1 MRKITFLKT
10 LLLAIVM
17 MVGSA
22 SASAQL
28 LVENFDYPISSVL
41 STYSPSTGWTV
52 VPTSTVTP
60 IDVTTG
66 LTFSGYA
73 GSGIGGAANVD
84 NTGEDDYK
92 LFTAQTTGT
101 VYAAFII
108 QTQAT
113 NSAGY
118 FFSFTSNTFSS
129 SSYACRVYV
138 NATGNGVGI
147 GPTVPATY
155 QPITAGT
162 PTLLVVKYNITTK
175 ASSLFILNSFQS
187 TEPLSANATA
197 TETLSTNVGGI
208 LLRQYNAAQRII
220 VDGIRVGTTWAEAVA
235 SASSSTISTS
245 TSTLTGF
252 TYNIGSGPSSEQSF
266 TVGGSNLTNDIAIN
280 APTNY
285 EISLVSGG
293 TFGASIPLT
302 QTGGT
307 VATTTIYA
315 RLKAGLAVGNYNSEN
330 IAITST
336 GATAAS
342 VACSGSVACV
352 ASGIT
357 FASPTVNKLLSDA
370 AFTVTPTTSSTGA
383 ITYSSATP
391 AVASVDA
398 STGLVT
404 LLTAGSTIITASQVA
419 DATYCANTATYTLNV
434 APTTPTITVT
444 ENTIADFAANV
455 GSTSQKTANVSGIN
469 LTAGITLALSGTNA
483 GLFSLSQSSVA
494 QSGGTAANTVV
505 TITYTPTSSG
515 SHTATLTL
523 SSAGATDVTRT
534 LTATAGLDTPVATS
548 ASGANNSTFTANWDA
563 VPGATE
569 YQLNV
574 YTKASGAAS
583 ATDLFISEYGE
594 GSGGNKKYIE
604 IYNGTGG
611 VVDLAN
617 YTIKKATNGAGFL
630 TVYNFPVSTT
640 LANNSTF
647 VLANNNT
654 DVLGATVYDVIANW
668 NGDDAVGLFKND
680 VLIDVFGT
688 PDVDPGTGWTV
699 AGIANA
705 TVDHILIRKST
716 IISPTTDWT
725 ISAGTTTEDSQ
736 WTVSGSTYTTTD
748 QTTNLGAHTMSGA
761 GLANTPI
768 AGSPFTVTGATS
780 KQLTGLNGG
789 STYYYTVIAK
799 DGSVTTPASN
809 EMAAS
814 TLTTAIDQ
822 TNSALAIS
830 AVNGK
835 IVLRAVA
842 GETIN
847 VYNAIGQKIL
857 SKSSID
863 GLNTFAVA
871 AHGVVMVKVGNRV
884 GKVIL

>member
-1 MRKITFLKT
+1 
-10 LLLAIVM
+10 
-17 MVGSA
+17 
-22 SASAQL
+22 
-28 LVENFDYPISSVL
+28 
-41 STYSPSTGWTV
+41 
-52 VPTSTVTP
+52 
-60 IDVTTG
+60 
-66 LTFSGYA
+66 
-73 GSGIGGAANVD
+73 
-84 NTGEDDYK
+84 
-92 LFTAQTTGT
+92 
-101 VYAAFII
+101 
-108 QTQAT
+108 
-113 NSAGY
+113 
-118 FFSFTSNTFSS
+118 
-129 SSYACRVYV
+129 
-138 NATGNGVGI
+138 
-147 GPTVPATY
+147 
-155 QPITAGT
+155 
-162 PTLLVVKYNITTK
+162 
-175 ASSLFILNSFQS
+175 
-187 TEPLSANATA
+187 
-197 TETLSTNVGGI
+197 
-208 LLRQYNAAQRII
+208 
-220 VDGIRVGTTWAEAVA
+220 
-235 SASSSTISTS
+235 
-245 TSTLTGF
+245 
-252 TYNIGSGPSSEQSF
+252 
-266 TVGGSNLTNDIAIN
+266 
-280 APTNY
+280 
-285 EISLVSGG
+285 
-293 TFGASIPLT
+293 
-302 QTGGT
+302 
-307 VATTTIYA
+307 
-315 RLKAGLAVGNYNSEN
+315 
-330 IAITST
+330 
-336 GATAAS
+336 
-342 VACSGSVACV
+342 VACV
-352 ASGIT
+352 ASGIA

-370 AFTVTPTTSSTGA
+370 AFTLTPTTSSTGA

-469 LTAGITLALSGTNA
+469 LTAGITLALSGTSA

-523 SSAGATDVTRT
+523 SSGGATDVTRT

-569 YQLNV
+569 YQLDV

-594 GSGGNKKYIE
+594 GSGCNKKYVE

-822 TNSALAIS
+822 TNSVLSIS

>member
-1 MRKITFLKT
+1 
-10 LLLAIVM
+10 
-17 MVGSA
+17 
-22 SASAQL
+22 
-28 LVENFDYPISSVL
+28 
-41 STYSPSTGWTV
+41 
-52 VPTSTVTP
+52 VTP

-252 TYNIGSGPSSEQSF
+252 TYNIGSGPSTEKTF

-315 RLKAGLAVGNYNSEN
+315 RLKAGLAVGNYNLES

-352 ASGIT
+352 ASGIA

-370 AFTVTPTTSSTGA
+370 AFTLTPTTSSTGA

-515 SHTATLTL
+515 THTATLTV

-563 VPGATE
+563 IPGATE
-569 YQLNV
+569 YQLDV
-574 YTKASGAAS
+574 YTKSGSGTVSETEAFDGITPSGNLIGSATYLTGWSASSQSASRQIYTTATNFGVASPSFAFTLTGDYIETTTYASPVKTLSFWVKQQSGATS
-583 ATDLFISEYGE
+583 STLIE
-594 GSGGNKKYIE
+594 G
-604 IYNGTGG
+604 YNGSVWSTIATLSNLDVATAGTKSYDLVALGKLDIVKIKMTFTKVAGNLSIDDVIVTTGG
-611 VVDLAN
+611 
-617 YTIKKATNGAGFL
+617 L
-630 TVYNFPVSTT
+630 T
-640 LANNSTF
+640 
-647 VLANNNT
+647 
-654 DVLGATVYDVIANW
+654 
-668 NGDDAVGLFKND
+668 
-680 VLIDVFGT
+680 
-688 PDVDPGTGWTV
+688 
-699 AGIANA
+699 
-705 TVDHILIRKST
+705 
-716 IISPTTDWT
+716 
-725 ISAGTTTEDSQ
+725 
-736 WTVSGSTYTTTD
+736 
-748 QTTNLGAHTMSGA
+748 
-761 GLANTPI
+761 NTPI
-768 AGSPFTVTGATS
+768 AGSPFTVTGAIS

-822 TNSALAIS
+822 TNSVLAIS

-863 GLNTFAVA
+863 GLNTFTVA

>member
-1 MRKITFLKT
+1 
-10 LLLAIVM
+10 
-17 MVGSA
+17 
-22 SASAQL
+22 
-28 LVENFDYPISSVL
+28 
-41 STYSPSTGWTV
+41 
-52 VPTSTVTP
+52 
-60 IDVTTG
+60 
-66 LTFSGYA
+66 
-73 GSGIGGAANVD
+73 
-84 NTGEDDYK
+84 
-92 LFTAQTTGT
+92 
-101 VYAAFII
+101 
-108 QTQAT
+108 
-113 NSAGY
+113 
-118 FFSFTSNTFSS
+118 
-129 SSYACRVYV
+129 
-138 NATGNGVGI
+138 
-147 GPTVPATY
+147 
-155 QPITAGT
+155 
-162 PTLLVVKYNITTK
+162 
-175 ASSLFILNSFQS
+175 
-187 TEPLSANATA
+187 
-197 TETLSTNVGGI
+197 
-208 LLRQYNAAQRII
+208 
-220 VDGIRVGTTWAEAVA
+220 
-235 SASSSTISTS
+235 
-245 TSTLTGF
+245 
-252 TYNIGSGPSSEQSF
+252 
-266 TVGGSNLTNDIAIN
+266 
-280 APTNY
+280 
-285 EISLVSGG
+285 
-293 TFGASIPLT
+293 
-302 QTGGT
+302 
-307 VATTTIYA
+307 
-315 RLKAGLAVGNYNSEN
+315 
-330 IAITST
+330 
-336 GATAAS
+336 
-342 VACSGSVACV
+342 
-352 ASGIT
+352 
-357 FASPTVNKLLSDA
+357 
-370 AFTVTPTTSSTGA
+370 
-383 ITYSSATP
+383 
-391 AVASVDA
+391 
-398 STGLVT
+398 LVT
-404 LLTAGSTIITASQVA
+404 LLTAGSTVITASQVA